1 MPLARSCAGHSLPA
15 PHSSLHGQGRRE
27 WLHAQS
33 GEPERP
39 WTVFWTPSQA
49 WACHRLFGYPLGWGV
64 YLERVG
70 WRPGA
75 QKREGL
81 PLVPFSLVPDRVTTA
96 NGPGGAQVHDLAENH
111 GDITQLQSYAEG
123 ALETSTTAGTHA
135 RVRCCTCQNTPPNA
149 ESCPNPLSQGPEPV
163 PGSIFPEQWG
173 LAHVDR
179 SPELGWGPCQA
190 ASPASLHLRA
200 PEPGPAGS
208 SPTLI
213 LPGRQ
218 SPHCPQGSGPG
229 TALGR
234 PH

>member
-39 WTVFWTPSQA
+39 WTVFWTPSPA

-111 GDITQLQSYAEG
+111 GGRHPATELCRRGIGNEHNRRHTRKGKVLHVPEHATQC
-123 ALETSTTAGTHA
+123 
-135 RVRCCTCQNTPPNA
+135 RV
-149 ESCPNPLSQGPEPV
+149 
-163 PGSIFPEQWG
+163 
-173 LAHVDR
+173 
-179 SPELGWGPCQA
+179 
-190 ASPASLHLRA
+190 
-200 PEPGPAGS
+200 
-208 SPTLI
+208 
-213 LPGRQ
+213 LPQ
-218 SPHCPQGSGPG
+218 SPQPRARARSWFHLS
-229 TALGR
+229 
-234 PH
+234 